1 MKDEQKF
8 ELTARYLDAYIRE
21 LLDGKE
27 EAFIAITDIS
37 PEMLPD
43 TYLRSGMG
51 YTLTRVDR
59 DNYSDAVRYRND
71 GAIKRLV
78 LLCEDSIRRIDSLKD
93 FIEYPIISGD
103 REILWR
109 ILRSLFSVRKE
120 NRDLEECVSLLIR
133 SVPMEIGDLLEY
145 LDECISRRDGQCFF
159 SMDKINDKLNRF
171 DVWRSKGT
179 SLTKAKLRRQ
189 LNYSKPDIVRQRLE
203 RALEDKAMPASLR
216 QKIVEAMGK
225 DRLDK
230 LYGNTDFSEVEK
242 YFRYRKPVRRQE
254 KNQEQEE
261 HLYEYSYDK
270 CLKEENQKIQVVED
284 EIEEEYREPG
294 EAGAQ
299 GDGPFDRAR
308 EIFVADEREL
318 KRCVEQIDEL
328 SALVDEYS
336 VLEEKKTKWKKYI
349 KELRSEFNAAVSRDD
364 YRSIT
369 PVMLSR
375 YCENQQKFISI
386 YFEIMSWLL
395 SDEVM
400 NHLCDGTEL
409 VESLQ
414 MLFCKEDKGRVDMPF
429 YHPVAGLYFL
439 RLKKLYEEA
448 CRETEDLSQLSDIP
462 SFMVNQEKLWFP
474 IRFLQKEHKLYQ
486 LDYTSIREPGRITFY
501 AEESRRANST
511 VNFRLFNSVIE
522 EYILN
527 NPYLG
532 ELYISIVDLNDIQ
545 GLPLLLRRLQR
556 LVNDNKCFLS
566 RIVISVVSLKER
578 EIKQELARLY
588 DMGMDDPSIYFR
600 FIKRRYT
607 REGQGQE
614 LDLTELL
621 KDSDLLF
628 FADTDVIYNSNK
640 MVRFTE
646 EPNEVRRRLERFS
659 LDEQITFSLEGKNYI
674 ELLWDTL
681 QRIQNGGGA
690 VLSRWS
696 NQELN
701 MRKLREINGK
711 VQSDEHFAAVII
723 SANNRLL
730 RHFYRESHYQIRKS
744 RVSGNES
751 MILILSQKNR
761 KQELLEEGSNEA
773 AFSLSMLLDELAG
786 EENFCRQLLETE
798 NLQNIIFWVSYENG
812 RLHYHCRIELKER
825 EDIKE
830 KEYPDDEKEKYR
842 QFAEELISYAFSDKG
857 SLALRFREM
866 LVNEL
871 YGRVESYPLAL
882 ALYQLSDNTAEPEVS
897 VEIEEAGKQP
907 PYKSTDVMELLDLS
921 EFFNELIE
929 VDGSSVTRFL
939 EYYQREMLSHVL
951 SVAEKENLL
960 TERMRLNMKTIY
972 ERIKN
977 QDGKGR

>member
-27 EAFIAITDIS
+27 EAFLAITDIS

-43 TYLRSGMG
+43 TYLRPEKG

-59 DNYSDAVRYRND
+59 DHYSDAVRYRND

-93 FIEYPIISGD
+93 FIEYPIIPGD
-103 REILWR
+103 KEMLWR
-109 ILRSLFSVRKE
+109 ILRNLFSVRKE

-159 SMDKINDKLNRF
+159 SMEKINDKLNRF

-203 RALEDKAMPASLR
+203 RALEDKTMPASLR

-230 LYGNTDFSEVEK
+230 LYDNTDFSEVEK

-254 KNQEQEE
+254 KDQEQEE

-270 CLKEENQKIQVVED
+270 CLKEENQGIQAVEGEIED
-284 EIEEEYREPG
+284 EYRGSG
-294 EAGAQ
+294 EDKAQ
-299 GDGPFDRAR
+299 GNGPFDRAR
-308 EIFVADEREL
+308 GIFAVDKREL
-318 KRCVEQIDEL
+318 QRCKEQIEDL

-349 KELRSEFNAAVSRDD
+349 TELQLEFDAAMSRED
-364 YRSIT
+364 YRSTT

-486 LDYTSIREPGRITFY
+486 LDYTSIREPGRIAFY

-532 ELYISIVDLNDIQ
+532 TLYISIVDLNDIQ

-556 LVNDNKCFLS
+556 LVNDNKCLLS
-566 RIVISVVSLKER
+566 RIVINVVSLKER

-607 REGQGQE
+607 KEGRE
-614 LDLTELL
+614 LDLKELL
-621 KDSDLLF
+621 AESDLLF

-646 EPNEVRRRLERFS
+646 EPNEVRRRLEKFS
-659 LDEQITFSLEGKNYI
+659 LEEQITFSLEGKNYI

-701 MRKLREINGK
+701 MRKLKEINDK

-723 SANNRLL
+723 SANDHLL

-751 MILILSQKNR
+751 MILILSQRNR
-761 KQELLEEGSNEA
+761 KQELSEEGSNEA

-798 NLQNIIFWVSYENG
+798 NLQNIILRVVYENG
-812 RLHYHCRIELKER
+812 RLHYQCGIEVEEKE
-825 EDIKE
+825 DVKE

-842 QFAEELISYAFSDKG
+842 QFAEELISYTFSSKG
-857 SLALRFREM
+857 FLALRFREM

-882 ALYQLSDNTAEPEVS
+882 ALYQLSDITAEPEVN

-921 EFFNELIE
+921 GFFDELIE
-929 VDGSSVTRFL
+929 VDESSVTRFL

-960 TERMRLNMKTIY
+960 TERTRLNMKTIY
-972 ERIKN
+972 ERIKD
-977 QDGKGR
+977 QDGRGR